1 MDKLMREE
9 VEERVKKLERLRQT
23 EEEQGDLKKAE
34 RMVMDEKKWYREIIS
49 KIDIV
54 PEESGYYDKLAVK
67 PGFEFVYAMVNAR
80 QHIDMLR
87 ILIPDTLYFN
97 FQSYLIYSEQA
108 TSKIIIKESP
118 SSKDFLT
125 LIERKAAYDIVRSWT
140 EPATVLRKAT
150 THPCYQSVNLLNWK
164 QTYAHLRNGPANRSM
179 VQRYV

>member
-1 MDKLMREE
+1 MDKLIREE
-9 VEERVKKLERLRQT
+9 VEERARKLERLRQT

-67 PGFEFVYAMVNAR
+67 PGFEFVYAMINAR

-97 FQSYLIYSEQA
+97 FQSYLISSDPA
-108 TSKIIIKESP
+108 TLKITIKESP
-118 SSKDFLT
+118 
-125 LIERKAAYDIVRSWT
+125 
-140 EPATVLRKAT
+140 
-150 THPCYQSVNLLNWK
+150 
-164 QTYAHLRNGPANRSM
+164 
-179 VQRYV
+179 